1 MNLPKITHKKMKIV
15 GRGRGTG
22 KGGHTTGRGHKGQL
36 ARERVHSLFEG
47 TKIKKSLIKGLPFI
61 RGKAKNKSFVEK
73 PTTVGL
79 DRLAKWPKST
89 PVTLEALIERGIVK
103 KGTTSVKILG
113 GAKLEHELVFK
124 VPTSK
129 SVQPEKTEK

>member
-1 MNLPKITHKKMKIV
+1 MNLPKITHKKGKIV

-47 TKIKKSLIKGLPFI
+47 TKSKKSLIKRLPFI
-61 RGKAKNKSFVEK
+61 RGKAKNKSFVGK
-73 PTTVGL
+73 PQIVKL
-79 DRLAKWPKST
+79 DQLAKWPKSL
-89 PVTLEALIERGIVK
+89 PVTLENLIERKLVK
-103 KGTTSVKILG
+103 AGTTSVKILG
-113 GAKLEHELVFK
+113 GTKLDHELVFK

-129 SVQPEKTEK
+129 SVQAEKTEK